1 MCDLETFSPTPITDG
16 THRYAEQAEVLLF
29 PYAADDEAPK
39 IWDVT
44 TGERMPSQLED
55 GLSDERVLTIWHNGG
70 AFDSTILK
78 HAMPDIILPP
88 ERMYDTLSQALTHGL
103 PGALGALCE
112 IMGVAE
118 ADKKVEG
125 KTFINLFC
133 RPPAKNL
140 RRERATRHTHPIE
153 WEAFKH
159 YAMQDIPSMRAIYR
173 KMPKWNLPLV
183 GPEKELW
190 NMDHRI
196 NNLGFQLDVDLIHA
210 AIRAIDRAQKNLGE
224 RTVELTDGEIART
237 TQRDKL
243 LAHLLAEYGVELPD
257 LKKDTLERRI
267 GDENLPWQ
275 LRELLSIRLQAS
287 ASSTSK
293 YKKALKGM
301 SSDGRARGCL
311 QFSGASRTRRW
322 SGKLLQP
329 QNYFRPKIGK
339 LKDEA
344 LQKEVELGIAAM
356 KANCEDIIFD
366 NVMEVASS
374 SLRGMIIAPR
384 GKKLVVADLAGI
396 ENRDAAWLAKE
407 QWKLEALREFD
418 AGRGDD
424 LYVLEY
430 ARAFSVDP
438 ASVTKYQRTIG
449 KVLALSM
456 QYAGGV
462 GAFMSMAMIY
472 GIDLEELA
480 EHTWDTLPADI
491 QSDAEGMY
499 EWTVRKK
506 RSTFGLSKRAYCCCE
521 GLKRMWRD
529 ANPSIVAHWAEIQ
542 ECVVRAVTHPG
553 VTVPC
558 GKTRMRRDGN
568 WLRIRLPSGNYLVY
582 PSPKVD
588 DRGQFTYNGASPYSR
603 KWGRQK
609 TFGGKIFNSYCQSL
623 ARDIMAANMPAVQA
637 AGYDIVLSIHD
648 ELICEAPDSSD
659 FNHEHLSSL
668 LATVPSWAE
677 GLPLAA
683 AGFEAYRY
691 RKD

>member
-1 MCDLETFSPTPITDG
+1 VRIGFNDIESFSPTPLSDG
-16 THRYAEQAEVLLF
+16 THIYAEKVEILLWT
-29 PYAADDEAPK
+29 YAINDGPVHC
-39 IWDVT
+39 WDLT
-44 TGERMPSQLED
+44 TGEPMPADLAEIIED
-55 GLSDERVLTIWHNGG
+55 QDTLMVWQNGNN
-70 AFDSTILK
+70 FDSTVIK
-78 HAMPDIILPP
+78 HAMPSVYAKLPI
-88 ERMYDTLSQALTHGL
+88 RRWYDTLQQALAHGL
-103 PGALGALCE
+103 PGSLAALCD
-112 IMGVAE
+112 IMGVADE
-118 ADKKVEG
+118 DKKIDG
-125 KTFINLFC
+125 KAFIQLFC
-133 RPPAKNL
+133 KLPPKNVKRP
-140 RRERATRHTHPIE
+140 RATRHTHPAE

-159 YAMQDIPSMRAIYR
+159 YAMQDIPSMRAIFY
-173 KMPKWNLPLV
+173 KMPKWNLPLE
-183 GPEKELW
+183 GQEMELSR
-190 NMDHRI
+190 MDFEI
-196 NNLGFQLDVDLIHA
+196 NNRGFCLDTDLIHA
-210 AIRAIDRAQKNLGE
+210 AIRAIDRAQKALSA
-224 RTVELTDGEIART
+224 RTVELTEGEIART

-275 LRELLSIRLQAS
+275 LRELLAIRLQAS
-287 ASSTSK
+287 ANSTSK
-293 YKKALKGM
+293 YRKALKGM
-301 SSDGRARGCL
+301 SSDGRIRGCL
-311 QFSGASRTRRW
+311 QFDGASRTRRW
-322 SGKLLQP
+322 AGRLLQP
-329 QNYFRPKIGK
+329 QNFARGK
-339 LKDEA
+339 LKRAAVD
-344 LQKEVELGIAAM
+344 LGIEAM
-356 KANCEDIIFD
+356 KANCEDLVVD
-366 NVMEVASS
+366 NVMELASA
-374 SLRGMIIAPR
+374 SLRGMIIAPP
-384 GKKLVVADLAGI
+384 GKKLVVADLSGI
-396 ENRDAAWLAKE
+396 ENRDAAWLADE
-407 QWKLEALREFD
+407 EWKLEALREFD
-418 AGRGDD
+418 AGHGAD

-430 ARAFSVDP
+430 AKSFSVDP
-438 ASVTKYQRTIG
+438 ATVGKYQRLIG
-449 KVLALSM
+449 KVLSLSL

-480 EHTWDTLPADI
+480 EHTWNTLPADV
-491 QSDAEGMY
+491 QRDAEGMY
-499 EWTVRKK
+499 DWTVRKK

-542 ECVVRAVTHPG
+542 ECVVRAVTRPG

-588 DRGQFTYNGASPYSR
+588 ERGQFTYNGASPYSR

-637 AGYDIVLSIHD
+637 AGYDIVLSVHD

-659 FNHEHLSSL
+659 FSHEHLASL

-677 GLPLAA
+677 GMPLAA

-691 RKD
+691 RKE